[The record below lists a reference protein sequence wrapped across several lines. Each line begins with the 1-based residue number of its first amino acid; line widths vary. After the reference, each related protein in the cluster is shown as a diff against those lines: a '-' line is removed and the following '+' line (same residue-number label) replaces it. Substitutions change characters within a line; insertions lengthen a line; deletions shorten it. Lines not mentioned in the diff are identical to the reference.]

1 MADLQDLY
9 GTRVAHPYANIFPL
23 LPETELKALADD
35 IAAHGLREP
44 IWLHPDG
51 RIVDG
56 RNRYLACELAGVK
69 PQYRMYQGDDEN
81 EILDFVVSLNKY
93 RRHLTPS
100 QSAMV
105 AATVAN
111 MKRGR
116 PTDKTANLRFNDDA
130 PEAAEPLVT
139 NAQAAE
145 MFGVSERSVEHAR
158 KVQEQGVPELA
169 EKVIAGRS
177 SVSAAAAIAEAA
189 AKEQREA
196 LAAAEEAGRR
206 AAAGSCQREAAA
218 EAARAEEKAIIRAA
232 NEIKRRKKEQR
243 QQEKA
248 AKVAEISSREPAPLD
263 SLGPFPVIYADP
275 PWRYDY
281 AEDTARKIE
290 NHYPTMSLDE
300 IKDLDVPAADD
311 AVLFLWTT
319 SPKLVEAL
327 EVMTAWGFEYR
338 TCMVWVK
345 DKIGMGYYARQQH
358 ELLLIGKRGALP
370 VPDPEDRPPS
380 VIEGTRTVHSAKPNR
395 GYEVIERMYP
405 LAEKCELF
413 QRRPRNRWSGW
424 GNQAEAAS

>member
-9 GTRVAHPYANIFPL
+9 GTRQAHPYADIFPL
-23 LPETELKALADD
+23 LPDAELKALADD
-35 IAAHGLREP
+35 IALHGLREP
-44 IWLHPDG
+44 IWLHRDG
-51 RIVDG
+51 RIIDG
-56 RNRYLACELAGVK
+56 RNRYRACVLADVE
-69 PQYRMYQGDDEN
+69 PTYRTYDGDDGAEL
-81 EILDFVVSLNKY
+81 LDFVVSLNKF

-100 QSAMV
+100 QLAMV

-116 PTDKTANLRFNDDA
+116 PAGKETSLSLYESAEVN
-130 PEAAEPLVT
+130 EPLVSI
-139 NAQAAE
+139 AQAAD
-145 MFGVSERSVEHAR
+145 MFGVGEVSVKHAR

-169 EKVIAGRS
+169 EKVVAGKA
-177 SVSAAAAIAEAA
+177 SVSAAAALAEAEE
-189 AKEQREA
+189 KEQREA
-196 LAAAEEAGRR
+196 LAAAEEAAKSAAAGRR
-206 AAAGSCQREAAA
+206 AQEATEA
-218 EAARAEEKAIIRAA
+218 AARAEEKEIIRRA

-248 AKVAEISSREPAPLD
+248 AKVAEISARTPAPLD

-281 AEDTARKIE
+281 AEDTTRQIE

-300 IKDLDVPAADD
+300 IKALDIPAAED
-311 AVLFLWTT
+311 AVLFLWAT

-327 EVMTAWGFEYR
+327 EVMAAWGFEYR

-380 VIEGTRTVHSAKPNR
+380 VIEGTRAVHSAKPDR